1 MINLAHRDINRFS
14 GVKYACN
21 SAIHYYKVIHSL
33 FLVQRIKS
41 PTLCLPTCPT
51 SYNSVK
57 LTAYRGHSNQKKA
70 HCHYMK
76 KRWCAPDLL
85 HEFIH
90 SFLTTVLVHHSA
102 LCLWAFLVSRTIIH
116 THAQPLQSS
125 TYHSDD
131 CARCQF
137 HRPKTAKREV
147 KWIWCW
153 TYLETFDCKNDCL
166 ILNFE
171 VRRHKKDQAMSPL
184 KVAFIKG
191 SSGCQVSW
199 F

>member
-21 SAIHYYKVIHSL
+21 SAIHYYKVIHPL

-76 KRWCAPDLL
+76 KRWCAPDYYMSSSILFWQL
-85 HEFIH
+85 YLCITQHFVSELFLYPGPLYTHMH
-90 SFLTTVLVHHSA
+90 SHFSHRL
-102 LCLWAFLVSRTIIH
+102 II
-116 THAQPLQSS
+116 AMIVPGASSIGQKLQSE
-125 TYHSDD
+125 
-131 CARCQF
+131 
-137 HRPKTAKREV
+137 K
-147 KWIWCW
+147 
-153 TYLETFDCKNDCL
+153 
-166 ILNFE
+166 
-171 VRRHKKDQAMSPL
+171 
-184 KVAFIKG
+184 
-191 SSGCQVSW
+191 
-199 F
+199 